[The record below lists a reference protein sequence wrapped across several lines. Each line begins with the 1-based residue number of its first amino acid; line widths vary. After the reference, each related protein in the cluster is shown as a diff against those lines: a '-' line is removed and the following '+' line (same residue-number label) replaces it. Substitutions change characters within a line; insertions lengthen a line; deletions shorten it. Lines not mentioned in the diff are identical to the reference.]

1 MGNASSMI
9 YKGNNNSCITCYS
22 NYKLVD
28 GEKIKLMD
36 LFTVLSNTD
45 KNVMLDYI
53 TNSLFSCWNQE
64 FHLFLMLLRDTEV
77 DGIIKDNLVTNLNI
91 INEDKQSTEKLKYIE
106 KMILSIDEEISE
118 FYSIDCNEKNN
129 MINDKIDIFS
139 KNGDFKA
146 YLFLNRLLKSS
157 LNSTTNQAKTIFC
170 NSDDMFRRISA
181 SIEEAVNYRK
191 STNN

>member
-9 YKGNNNSCITCYS
+9 YKGNNNPSCS
-22 NYKLVD
+22 NNYKLVD
-28 GEKIKLMD
+28 GEKVKLMD
-36 LFTVLSNTD
+36 LFTVLSDTD

-77 DGIIKDNLVTNLNI
+77 DGISKDNLITNLDI

-106 KMILSIDEEISE
+106 KMISSIDEEISE
-118 FYSIDCNEKNN
+118 FYSVDYNEKNN
-129 MINDKIDIFS
+129 TINKKIDIFS

-146 YLFLNRLLKSS
+146 YLFLNKLLKSS
-157 LNSTTNQAKTIFC
+157 LNSTNQVKTIVD
-170 NSDDMFRRISA
+170 NSDDMFRRIPA

-191 STNN
+191 SANN

>member
-1 MGNASSMI
+1 MGNASSMM
-9 YKGNNNSCITCYS
+9 YKGNNNSCITCSS

-28 GEKIKLMD
+28 GEKVKLMD

-53 TNSLFSCWNQE
+53 TNSLFSRWNQE
-64 FHLFLMLLRDTEV
+64 FHLFLMLLMDTEV

-106 KMILSIDEEISE
+106 KMISSIDEEISE
-118 FYSIDCNEKNN
+118 FYSVDYNEKNN

-146 YLFLNRLLKSS
+146 YLFLNKLLKSS
-157 LNSTTNQAKTIFC
+157 LNSTNQVKTIVD

-191 STNN
+191 SANN